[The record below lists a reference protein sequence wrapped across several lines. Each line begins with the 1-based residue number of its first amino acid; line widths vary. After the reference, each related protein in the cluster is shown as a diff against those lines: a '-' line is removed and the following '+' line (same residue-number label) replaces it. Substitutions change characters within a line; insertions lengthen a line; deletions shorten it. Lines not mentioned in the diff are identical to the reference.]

1 MHKCGSLQLFS
12 YVIEK
17 FVNMLIAN
25 YNESGLVALSCRSI
39 AARLYTVS
47 LLVSVFIMIHQEY
60 VIPLGWC
67 YSTLAQPGGIGYL
80 PAMSRQI
87 TTKRKERIDA
97 VLAKRQKDLSLVMD
111 NIWDPHNVSA
121 VLRSCDAF
129 GVSDVHLYYTTSK
142 WPELGKK
149 SSASA
154 KKWVRRTRHLDAAA
168 MIGQLREGGGQ
179 VLRTGFSG
187 TAKPVQAFDFTKPT
201 TIILSNEHNGTAPEI
216 AELVPDEIYIPMFGM
231 VQSFNVSVAAAIILY
246 EASTQ
251 RQRAGMY
258 DEPSFSEE
266 ELVQLK
272 AEWYGR

>member
-1 MHKCGSLQLFS
+1 
-12 YVIEK
+12 
-17 FVNMLIAN
+17 
-25 YNESGLVALSCRSI
+25 
-39 AARLYTVS
+39 
-47 LLVSVFIMIHQEY
+47 
-60 VIPLGWC
+60 
-67 YSTLAQPGGIGYL
+67 
-80 PAMSRQI
+80 MSRQI
-87 TTKRKERIDA
+87 TPKRKDRIDA

-129 GVSDVHLYYTTSK
+129 GVADVHLYYTTSK

-154 KKWVRRTRHLDAAA
+154 KKWIRRTRHIDAGA
-168 MIGQLREGGGQ
+168 MIGQLRESGAQ
-179 VLRTGFSG
+179 VLRTGFSAS
-187 TAKPVQAFDFTKPT
+187 AKAVHDFDFTKPT

-251 RQRAGMY
+251 RQQAGLY
-258 DEPSFSEE
+258 EQPTFSEE
-266 ELVQLK
+266 ELAQLRQ
-272 AEWYGR
+272 EWYER